1 MWQRIFEGFPY
12 KGCPILT
19 YVCRQREASKESFCW
34 IEIPMSLWLCWE
46 SNHKYPSESFNSLLN
61 TFIPGAGFAVH
72 PDAVRVEERLRNKCC
87 ASHNTFRSWS
97 GRKKRAFVSETFK
110 MNVFV
115 DEVLSLDDVKEV
127 HNHCLQEN
135 YKWKKKLKNFAW
147 RWKKNFK
154 KGTPRKRNPW
164 RKWKTKAVCK
174 KTGEIQWSTRKEWE
188 RYIYLNKVVVF
199 KALRLSKLMGCSS
212 KLI

>member
-19 YVCRQREASKESFCW
+19 YVRRQREASKESFCW
-34 IEIPMSLWLCWE
+34 IEIPMNLWLCWE
-46 SNHKYPSESFNSLLN
+46 SIHKYSSEFESFISLLN

-72 PDAVRVEERLRNKCC
+72 PDAVWVEERLRNKCC
-87 ASHNTFRSWS
+87 ASHNTFRSLS

-135 YKWKKKLKNFAW
+135 YKFEEEIEKLC
-147 RWKKNFK
+147 
-154 KGTPRKRNPW
+154 
-164 RKWKTKAVCK
+164 V
-174 KTGEIQWSTRKEWE
+174 EMKEE
-188 RYIYLNKVVVF
+188 F
-199 KALRLSKLMGCSS
+199 
-212 KLI
+212 